1 MELVLLVIGGFTYY
15 IFKSIE
21 PPSPQTLAYIREVKG
36 LAELSAKAEAFQV
49 QLEALQYDDCSI
61 CGRRSVSA
69 SKCEKSHLQDVK
81 QARVREGLQAF
92 KAQENWVYG

>member
-21 PPSPQTLAYIREVKG
+21 PPSPQALAYIREVEG

-61 CGRRSVSA
+61 CGRRSISA
-69 SKCEKSHLQDVK
+69 SKCEKSHLEDMEK
-81 QARVREGLQAF
+81 AKRSAGLQAF